1 MLIQLD
7 GCRSCAYVHLLMH
20 SRVIIDKLVTSFPEA
35 VRRIAICVYYDHI
48 SNKLHSRVSRCERRR
63 REPRAGAKLEL

>member
-1 MLIQLD
+1 
-7 GCRSCAYVHLLMH
+7 MH